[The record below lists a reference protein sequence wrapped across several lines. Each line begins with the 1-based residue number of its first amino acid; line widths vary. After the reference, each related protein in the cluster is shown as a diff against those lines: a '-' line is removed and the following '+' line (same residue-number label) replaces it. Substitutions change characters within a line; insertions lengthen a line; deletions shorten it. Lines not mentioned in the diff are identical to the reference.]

1 MKQTNKTTIKN
12 KQIKENKNMI
22 AEDNFELTQEEIE
35 EMERKL
41 EEEFGHE
48 KLTLA
53 ECYFESNYQS
63 LLLPRCQNLLRKQL
77 NDLSRIMI
85 YNNVINTFELADKIQ
100 YYIECIKASITA
112 HHDANN
118 YCFEQG
124 IEFCDDLI
132 RHCPNF
138 KIGEKSND

>member
-1 MKQTNKTTIKN
+1 MKKINKLNKSNKN
-12 KQIKENKNMI
+12 KDNEIMI
-22 AEDNFELTQEEIE
+22 AEDNFELTEEEIKK
-35 EMERKL
+35 MERKL

-53 ECYFESNYQS
+53 ECYFESNYHS
-63 LLLPRCQNLLRKQL
+63 LLLPRCQNLLKKQL

-100 YYIECIKASITA
+100 YYIECIKASITS

-118 YCFEQG
+118 YWFEQG

-132 RHCPNF
+132 RHCPDF
-138 KIGEKSND
+138 KIGEDTHD